1 MAMRKVVTRSGRH
14 IRGLFPSTKNQRMV
28 AWESLLER
36 DAIILFELSPG
47 VVSYEEQPSV
57 EIYYEDSSPRKYFP
71 DFAVTLR
78 NGSLAHVEV
87 KPAKKLKG
95 RATRER
101 FSLIAAQYERQSR
114 QFWILTDDEIRIEP
128 RLSNLKLLAYHC
140 RETLS
145 PLHVEKLLSSLEP
158 RTSTS
163 FASFAEALGGPA
175 LVLRLLATGFL
186 SCNLNEPIQ
195 NGTAIH
201 ITVKGALNDSLFF

>member
-36 DAIILFELSPG
+36 DAIVLFELSPG

-57 EIYYEDSSPRKYFP
+57 EIYYDDSSPRKYFP

-78 NGSLAHVEV
+78 NGSVAHVEV

-95 RATRER
+95 RATRDR
-101 FSLIAAQYERQSR
+101 FSLIATQYERQAR
-114 QFWILTDDEIRIEP
+114 QFWILTDDEIRVEP

-145 PLHVEKLLSSLEP
+145 PLHLDALLGSFEHQ
-158 RTSTS
+158 TSGT
-163 FASFAEALGGPA
+163 FASFARTLGGPNF
-175 LVLRLLATGFL
+175 VYRLLAAGL
-186 SCNLNEPIQ
+186 LICDLNEPIQ
-195 NGTAIH
+195 SGTVIQ
-201 ITVKGALNDSLFF
+201 TTFKGAQNDSLYF